1 MSAAAGMSN
10 ELIVWYNLI
19 WLKKNQKKS
28 EIKKNNVIFRFAEFV
43 EKADANNVEISV
55 ANVVER
61 WL

>member
-1 MSAAAGMSN
+1 MSAAATITN

-19 WLKKNQKKS
+19 WLKKKQKKIW
-28 EIKKNNVIFRFAEFV
+28 IKKNDVISRAAEFV
-43 EKADANNVEISV
+43 ESSVADNVEIPG

>member
-1 MSAAAGMSN
+1 MSAAATITN

-19 WLKKNQKKS
+19 WLKKIKKKS
-28 EIKKNNVIFRFAEFV
+28 EIKKNDMIFRFAEFV
-43 EKADANNVEISV
+43 ESSVANNVEISV

>member
-10 ELIVWYNLI
+10 ELIVWYNLV
-19 WLKKNQKKS
+19 WLKK
-28 EIKKNNVIFRFAEFV
+28 IKKNLKLKKNSGIFRFAEFV